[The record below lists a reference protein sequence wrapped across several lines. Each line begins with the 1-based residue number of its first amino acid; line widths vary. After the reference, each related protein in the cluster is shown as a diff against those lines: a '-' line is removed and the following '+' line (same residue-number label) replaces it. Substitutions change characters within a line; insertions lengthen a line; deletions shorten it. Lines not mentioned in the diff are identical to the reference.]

1 MKIRFP
7 SANISALLL
16 STALMI
22 AVALPLQGQTA
33 DSYVP
38 ALRASDG
45 ADLGIAL
52 VNPTL
57 TEAKVTLTARSYS
70 GAIIQS
76 DGITNPVTLTLAAS
90 GQIALRAPELF
101 GTGIS
106 GQAGWVQ
113 ISASTPAVKGFFLAF
128 DSGLTFIDGAEFAR
142 PASRLVFPKV
152 SAAGDSPTELSLV
165 NTASQDMQGT
175 LSLYRND
182 GQLFATRRILIPAL
196 SGFTSSIDELAPS
209 ATDFEGYAVVDSGLS
224 ADSGMSES
232 LIGFETYRNRS
243 DIALIRAFPE
253 SARLRT
259 GFLAHLASQAGYLT
273 TLTLVNFSNDSQVL
287 RITADGLQV
296 GGSPRTP
303 SSVTVE
309 RTLAPNARLEERV
322 DQMFTLSGEA
332 LIDGYIRFETQ
343 TDTSGVIAFLDYG
356 TTDGI
361 VLSAVEAQGE
371 GYSNLFFSQVA
382 EGAGYYTGLALLNP
396 NSEPSIVTLDTFDAG
411 GVRTGSTI
419 VNLDS
424 GERKARLLS
433 EFLQRQVDQLGGYIR
448 LTATRPI
455 FAFELF
461 GSRDSLTFLASVPA
475 QGESLKPQASGR
487 MVDASQGANVI
498 SSDGSTSLLI
508 PPKALNSNAPIK
520 VAPISV
526 ADLPLPTPDQ
536 QPIAAVEATPAGTQF
551 QIPVRLTFSV
561 NADLDPGT
569 QIPLLIFDPLT
580 RKYQPTEFVATVD
593 KSGRTA
599 SAEVTH
605 FTQYVGSLATTGVT
619 ISNINPS
626 TVSIGDTI
634 TISGTGFSTNKQQ
647 TAVTFAGAN
656 STSIQGAVLT
666 ASTTSIQAVVPVG
679 AVTGPVIVRAF
690 KNGTSTGYAITVLG
704 SPNPAPGTISI
715 SPSTAVVGTPSV
727 DVQIAGTAFVSNSVV
742 KYDGNSI
749 PATFVDQTLL
759 KVTLG
764 SLSTVAIH
772 HINVVN
778 PAPGGGTSNTVD
790 FTVTNT
796 PTSGAL
802 SIVTPLTLD
811 KTVVI
816 AGQTLNA
823 TATYKNTGGSAV
835 TVNSIAMGGRPPGG
849 TNAGGPYDDLSP
861 QLGVTTVQ
869 PGATFQVLA
878 SRAFTSTD
886 PTGAWYSFVTY
897 QDASSAWHDGPSVN
911 FTVSAPSATNQPPAV
926 NAGSNQSI
934 TLPAAAT
941 LNGTVTDDGLPAG
954 STLTQT
960 WSKFS
965 GVGTVTFGNATSW
978 STVAS
983 FSTAGSYILR
993 LTASDGALS
1002 SSADVTITVNP
1013 VSTTNQP
1020 PVVNAGPDQTITLPA
1035 SASLNGTAT
1044 DDGLP
1049 TGSVLT
1055 KTWSKVSG
1063 PGTVTFGNIN
1073 ALSTTASFS
1082 TSGSYV
1088 LRLTA
1093 SDTALSSSNDITIVV
1108 NLAAPS
1114 SSLLA
1119 AYAFDEGSGNLTSTT
1134 SGNAATLHN
1143 ASWTTGKFG
1152 NAVSFNGSS
1161 SYVEDPAISALT
1173 PGATATFE
1181 AWVYL
1186 RSTPTELVSVLNK
1199 WSQTADDEYLLGINP
1214 DGTTFFAWQTTGG
1227 GAYGGSSY
1235 SDVGGATAI
1244 ALNTL
1249 THIAVVRNGA
1259 NITFYVNGT
1268 PDISLNVMDTN
1279 PFRTGI
1285 NSLRIGGQGRGGVN
1299 RYIDGNIDEVRI
1311 YNRALTQAEIQS
1323 DMSTPVGTPTNRAP
1337 AVSAGSGQTIT
1348 MPNSASLNGTATDD
1362 GLPVG
1367 SVLKTTWSKVS
1378 GPGTVTSANVNAL
1391 STTAS
1396 FSIAGSYVLQLAA
1409 TDGALTSSSSV
1420 TITVNAA
1427 GVNQAPTVNAGPDQ
1441 TITLP
1446 ASATLSGTASDDGLP
1461 TGSTLTTTW
1470 SKVSGPGTIT
1480 FGNVN
1485 AKSTTASFSTSGT
1498 YVLRLTASD
1507 SALSS
1512 TDDVNIVVKASSG
1525 SLPGLTDT
1533 ATHLPPSSG
1542 LYAYNSFKPGTTG
1555 FPTLG
1560 QTYVDPVFGSTIR
1573 RITADY
1579 PKQTETQI
1587 YSANGWWNADST
1599 LFVHRAA
1606 GAYRAI
1612 NATTGALVSVLPT
1625 SSLIYDNSFDPVN
1638 PSIWYYFSGSSIRQ
1652 YNVTTGA
1659 DALVKTFPATLESL
1673 GGSAD
1678 WIDRTG
1684 RYWLVVYSGAAHIWD
1699 KQTNTIYSGSVNV
1712 SGIGGGWV
1720 GITPSGNNI
1729 VISTTWDHWS
1739 YGINHATQTLS
1750 SSGKLFWSLCG
1761 DHGDVISPTDGKDYF
1776 ITSECWDVGA
1786 VYRVDITIAQ
1796 DNSTDAGRQKQ
1807 RDDNVMLLAT
1817 GFNSAG
1823 GPEHYTCASKGTN
1836 QNWCYVSV
1844 ELTDDQFDNQ
1854 GPWSSFKQEIIAF
1867 QLVSPYTVRRLAHH
1881 RSRQLNCP
1889 SCASGG
1895 YEYSPRPSASW
1906 DGLKVAWASNF
1917 DYNGS
1922 PAEYADIYVIETPQ
1936 LAEST
1941 PLVSPSYQLAMADLT
1956 NGNTSPKFPQAAG
1969 ATTGF

>member
-16 STALMI
+16 STALII

-38 ALRASDG
+38 GLRASDS

-113 ISASTPAVKGFFLAF
+113 ISASTPAVKGFVLAF

-209 ATDFEGYAVVDSGLS
+209 ATGFEGYAVVDSGLS

-343 TDTSGVIAFLDYG
+343 TDTSGVIAFVDYG
-356 TTDGI
+356 TTNGI

-371 GYSNLFFSQVA
+371 GYSNLFFSHVA

-396 NSEPSIVTLDTFDAG
+396 NSEPSIVTLDTFDAA

-551 QIPVRLTFSV
+551 QIPVRLTFPV

-679 AVTGPVIVRAF
+679 AITGPVIVRAF

-835 TVNSIAMGGRPPGG
+835 TVNGIAVGGRPPGG

-869 PGATFQVLA
+869 PGATFQVSA

-886 PTGAWYSFVTY
+886 PTGTWYAFVTY
-897 QDASSAWHDGPSVN
+897 QDASMVWHDGPSVN

-926 NAGSNQSI
+926 NAG
-934 TLPAAAT
+934 L
-941 LNGTVTDDGLPAG
+941 
-954 STLTQT
+954 
-960 WSKFS
+960 
-965 GVGTVTFGNATSW
+965 
-978 STVAS
+978 
-983 FSTAGSYILR
+983 
-993 LTASDGALS
+993 
-1002 SSADVTITVNP
+1002 
-1013 VSTTNQP
+1013 
-1020 PVVNAGPDQTITLPA
+1020 DQTVTLPA
-1035 SASLNGTAT
+1035 SASLNGTAN

-1049 TGSVLT
+1049 TGTLT
-1055 KTWSKVSG
+1055 TTWSTFSG
-1063 PGTVTFGNIN
+1063 PGTATFVNAS

-1093 SDTALSSSNDITIVV
+1093 TDGALSNTNDITI
-1108 NLAAPS
+1108 
-1114 SSLLA
+1114 
-1119 AYAFDEGSGNLTSTT
+1119 
-1134 SGNAATLHN
+1134 
-1143 ASWTTGKFG
+1143 
-1152 NAVSFNGSS
+1152 
-1161 SYVEDPAISALT
+1161 
-1173 PGATATFE
+1173 
-1181 AWVYL
+1181 
-1186 RSTPTELVSVLNK
+1186 
-1199 WSQTADDEYLLGINP
+1199 
-1214 DGTTFFAWQTTGG
+1214 
-1227 GAYGGSSY
+1227 
-1235 SDVGGATAI
+1235 
-1244 ALNTL
+1244 
-1249 THIAVVRNGA
+1249 
-1259 NITFYVNGT
+1259 
-1268 PDISLNVMDTN
+1268 
-1279 PFRTGI
+1279 
-1285 NSLRIGGQGRGGVN
+1285 
-1299 RYIDGNIDEVRI
+1299 
-1311 YNRALTQAEIQS
+1311 
-1323 DMSTPVGTPTNRAP
+1323 
-1337 AVSAGSGQTIT
+1337 
-1348 MPNSASLNGTATDD
+1348 
-1362 GLPVG
+1362 
-1367 SVLKTTWSKVS
+1367 
-1378 GPGTVTSANVNAL
+1378 
-1391 STTAS
+1391 
-1396 FSIAGSYVLQLAA
+1396 
-1409 TDGALTSSSSV
+1409 
-1420 TITVNAA
+1420 TVNSVAA
-1427 GVNQAPTVNAGPDQ
+1427 
-1441 TITLP
+1441 
-1446 ASATLSGTASDDGLP
+1446 S
-1461 TGSTLTTTW
+1461 
-1470 SKVSGPGTIT
+1470 
-1480 FGNVN
+1480 
-1485 AKSTTASFSTSGT
+1485 
-1498 YVLRLTASD
+1498 
-1507 SALSS
+1507 SALS
-1512 TDDVNIVVKASSG
+1512 
-1525 SLPGLTDT
+1525 
-1533 ATHLPPSSG
+1533 
-1542 LYAYNSFKPGTTG
+1542 F
-1555 FPTLG
+1555 
-1560 QTYVDPVFGSTIR
+1560 
-1573 RITADY
+1573 
-1579 PKQTETQI
+1579 
-1587 YSANGWWNADST
+1587 
-1599 LFVHRAA
+1599 
-1606 GAYRAI
+1606 
-1612 NATTGALVSVLPT
+1612 
-1625 SSLIYDNSFDPVN
+1625 
-1638 PSIWYYFSGSSIRQ
+1638 
-1652 YNVTTGA
+1652 
-1659 DALVKTFPATLESL
+1659 
-1673 GGSAD
+1673 
-1678 WIDRTG
+1678 
-1684 RYWLVVYSGAAHIWD
+1684 
-1699 KQTNTIYSGSVNV
+1699 
-1712 SGIGGGWV
+1712 
-1720 GITPSGNNI
+1720 
-1729 VISTTWDHWS
+1729 
-1739 YGINHATQTLS
+1739 
-1750 SSGKLFWSLCG
+1750 
-1761 DHGDVISPTDGKDYF
+1761 
-1776 ITSECWDVGA
+1776 
-1786 VYRVDITIAQ
+1786 
-1796 DNSTDAGRQKQ
+1796 
-1807 RDDNVMLLAT
+1807 
-1817 GFNSAG
+1817 
-1823 GPEHYTCASKGTN
+1823 
-1836 QNWCYVSV
+1836 YVSIDL
-1844 ELTDDQFDNQ
+1844 E
-1854 GPWSSFKQEIIAF
+1854 K
-1867 QLVSPYTVRRLAHH
+1867 TVLI
-1881 RSRQLNCP
+1881 SGQQLN
-1889 SCASGG
+1889 
-1895 YEYSPRPSASW
+1895 E
-1906 DGLKVAWASNF
+1906 
-1917 DYNGS
+1917 
-1922 PAEYADIYVIETPQ
+1922 
-1936 LAEST
+1936 
-1941 PLVSPSYQLAMADLT
+1941 
-1956 NGNTSPKFPQAAG
+1956 
-1969 ATTGF
+1969 